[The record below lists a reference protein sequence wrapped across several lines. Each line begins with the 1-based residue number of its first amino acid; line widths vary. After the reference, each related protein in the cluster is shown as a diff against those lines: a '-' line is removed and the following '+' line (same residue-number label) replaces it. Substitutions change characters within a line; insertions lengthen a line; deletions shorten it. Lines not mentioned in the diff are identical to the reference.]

1 MRHMLAE
8 WSIVCGNVDG
18 FIMRALGSRSLLM
31 RLGAVKGGEAL
42 VTTWEEQRW
51 LV

>member
-8 WSIVCGNVDG
+8 WSIVCRNLDR
-18 FIMRALGSRSLLM
+18 FIMRALVSWSLMM
-31 RLGAVKGGEAL
+31 RMGEVKGGEAL
-42 VTTWEEQRW
+42 VTTEEEKRL

>member
-18 FIMRALGSRSLLM
+18 FVMRALVSWSLLM
-31 RLGAVKGGEAL
+31 RPEMVREGEAPVTVSEEKGG
-42 VTTWEEQRW
+42 
-51 LV
+51 